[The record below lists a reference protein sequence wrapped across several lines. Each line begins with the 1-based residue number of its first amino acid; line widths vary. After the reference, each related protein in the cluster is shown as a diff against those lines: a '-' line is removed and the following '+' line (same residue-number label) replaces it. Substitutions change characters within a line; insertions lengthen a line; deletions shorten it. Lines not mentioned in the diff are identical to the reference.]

1 MDQPRPT
8 FIPPGGGQHHDF
20 LGSTHKL
27 TGADTRG
34 AFYMFESTF
43 GPGDGNR
50 LHLHRREDEITY
62 ILEGAIEVR
71 FQESTQTLEAGGVAR
86 LPRNLAHALRN
97 PLATPSRYLFLAV
110 PAGLELWF
118 DALAKARDDGL
129 LDDATFSQ
137 LSADFDLEWL
147 E

>member
-1 MDQPRPT
+1 M
-8 FIPPGGGQHHDF
+8 
-20 LGSTHKL
+20 
-27 TGADTRG
+27 TGTDTDG
-34 AFYMFESTF
+34 ALYMFESTF

-62 ILEGAIEVR
+62 VLEGAIEVR
-71 FQESTQTLEAGGVAR
+71 LEGSTQTLGAGGVAH

-110 PAGLELWF
+110 PAGLDLWF

-129 LDDATFSQ
+129 LDDAMFNQ